1 MKLLLFSAVTALSD
15 VDKLGIVG
23 DYHLRSYHSVDGYCP
38 MPEAYDWAS
47 MPGPRVFFDSER
59 HALPLSIAV
68 DAAPAA
74 SVSALLLACCGAS
87 GVKADGNNRWYVRS
101 NPSSGNLH
109 PIETYVLFASRLY
122 HYDALSHSLELRAA
136 NASAPVA
143 VSKDA
148 VVVLLSAISWRE
160 EWKYGLRGPRYTY
173 LDAGHAIGAVLQVAR
188 AFGWIGYVADHLADA
203 ELAALLG
210 INDSLEAPVA
220 AIVLDRRDG
229 VAIAPDHTGDVTWYG
244 APRPLAAR
252 SWSHPAAD
260 ALASA
265 VTKPATQ
272 RRPYIADASPSTS
285 AEAYVRLAR
294 RRRTALAFARN
305 TTTSAA
311 FFEIL
316 NAILDEA
323 RRFEGVSAASPL
335 LVFVHGVDGIQPG
348 TYLITPGELLSRV
361 PAAREVSWPHEAYL
375 VSAGDVREAT
385 AAAACHQAIA
395 GDAAFVI
402 AFIADMGEAF
412 EPPAPYMYP
421 RLFWQ
426 AGALGQR
433 LYLAATAR
441 GLGVSGIGCFFDDA
455 VHEFLGLTDQRFQA
469 LYLVA
474 VGAALPDARL
484 LAEDPFVGLRGEA
497 VSFVKSSE

>member
-1 MKLLLFSAVTALSD
+1 MKLLLFSSVAALTD
-15 VDKLGIVG
+15 VDKLGIIG
-23 DYHLRSYHSVDGYCP
+23 DYHLRSSHTSGGYCP
-38 MPEAYDWAS
+38 MPDKFDWPS
-47 MPGPRVFFDSER
+47 MPGPRVYYDSER
-59 HALPLSIAV
+59 YALPLSIAV

-87 GVKADGNNRWYVRS
+87 GVKGDGENRWYVRS

-109 PIETYVLFASRLY
+109 PVETYVLLNQRLY
-122 HYDALSHSLELRAA
+122 HYDALSHSLELRGA

-173 LDAGHAIGAVLQVAR
+173 LDAGHAIGAVLQAAR

-210 INDSLEAPVA
+210 IGGLEAPIA

-229 VAIAPDHTGDVTWYG
+229 VAAAADPTGDVTWYG
-244 APRPLAAR
+244 AARPLAPR
-252 SWSHPAAD
+252 SWSHSAAD

-265 VTKPATQ
+265 VTKPATP
-272 RRPYIADASPSTS
+272 RHPYVGEAGPATS

-305 TTTSAA
+305 TTTRVA

-323 RRFEGVSAASPL
+323 RRFVGVQASPL
-335 LVFVHGVDGIQPG
+335 LVFVHGVDEIESG
-348 TYLITPGELLSRV
+348 TYLVNPGELLSRV

-375 VSAGDVREAT
+375 ISAGDVRAAT

-395 GDAAFVI
+395 GDAAFVV
-402 AFIADMGEAF
+402 AFLADMGAVF
-412 EPPAPYMYP
+412 EPPSPYMYP

-441 GLGVSGIGCFFDDA
+441 GLGASGIGCFFDDA
-455 VHEFLGLTDQRFQA
+455 VHAFLSLEDQRFQA

-474 VGAALPDARL
+474 VGAALPDERL
-484 LAEDPFVGLRGEA
+484 LAEDPFVALRGEG
-497 VSFVKSSE
+497 VSFTV

>member
-1 MKLLLFSAVTALSD
+1 MKLLLFSSVAALTE
-15 VDKLGIVG
+15 VDKLGIIG
-23 DYHLRSYHSVDGYCP
+23 DYHVRSSHASDGYCP
-38 MPEAYDWAS
+38 MPEAYDWPS
-47 MPGPRVFFDSER
+47 MPGPRVFDSER

-87 GVKADGNNRWYVRS
+87 GVKKDGNNNRWYVRS

-109 PIETYVLFASRLY
+109 PVETYVLVNKRLY
-122 HYDALSHSLELRAA
+122 HYDALSHSLELRGA

-173 LDAGHAIGAVLQVAR
+173 LDAGHAIGAVLQAAR

-203 ELAALLG
+203 ELVALLG

-220 AIVLDRRDG
+220 AIVLDRSDG
-229 VAIAPDHTGDVTWYG
+229 VAVAPDPTGDVTWYG

-252 SWSHPAAD
+252 SWSHPAVD

-265 VTKPATQ
+265 VSKPATP
-272 RRPYIADASPSTS
+272 RRPYVDDSETSTN

-305 TTTSAA
+305 TTTSTAL
-311 FFEIL
+311 FDML
-316 NAILDEA
+316 NAVLDEA
-323 RRFEGVSAASPL
+323 RRFVGVQASPL
-335 LVFVHGVDGIQPG
+335 LVFVHGVDEIESG
-348 TYLITPGELLSRV
+348 TYLVNPGELLSRV
-361 PAAREVSWPHEAYL
+361 PAAREVAWPLEAYL
-375 VSAGDVREAT
+375 ISAGDVRAAT

-402 AFIADMGEAF
+402 AFLADMGAAF
-412 EPPAPYMYP
+412 DPPAPYMYP

-441 GLGVSGIGCFFDDA
+441 GLGVSGIGCFFDDS
-455 VHEFLGLTDQRFQA
+455 VHSFLGLTDQRFQA

-474 VGAALPDARL
+474 VGAALPDERL
-484 LAEDPFVGLRGEA
+484 LAEDPFVGLRGKG
-497 VSFVKSSE
+497 VSFTV

>member
-1 MKLLLFSAVTALSD
+1 MKLLLFSSVAALSD
-15 VDKLGIVG
+15 VDRLGIIG
-23 DYHLRSYHSVDGYCP
+23 DYHIKSSHSVDGYCP

-47 MPGPRVFFDSER
+47 MPGPRIFDSER
-59 HALPLSIAV
+59 HALPLARLAV
-68 DAAPAA
+68 DAAPAD
-74 SVSALLLACCGAS
+74 SVSALLLACCGLS
-87 GVKADGNNRWYVRS
+87 GVKDSEGNRWYVRS

-109 PIETYVLFASRLY
+109 PVETYVLLKSRLY
-122 HYDALSHSLELRAA
+122 HYDALSHSLEQRAA
-136 NASAPVA
+136 NATAPVA
-143 VSKDA
+143 VSEDA

-173 LDAGHAIGAVLQVAR
+173 LDAGHAIGAVLQAAR

-203 ELAALLG
+203 DLAALLG

-220 AIVLDRRDG
+220 AIVLDRCDG
-229 VAIAPDHTGDVTWYG
+229 VAVAPDPTGDVTWYG
-244 APRPLAAR
+244 AARPLAAR

-265 VTKPATQ
+265 VSKPATPP
-272 RRPYIADASPSTS
+272 RRPYIADPPPSTS

-305 TTTSAA
+305 TTTRAA

-323 RRFEGVSAASPL
+323 RRFEGVQASPL
-335 LVFVHGVDGIQPG
+335 LVFVHGVDDIEPG
-348 TYLITPGELLSRV
+348 TYLVNPGELLSRV
-361 PAAREVSWPHEAYL
+361 PAVPVSWPQDAHL
-375 VSAGDVREAT
+375 ISNGDVREAT

-395 GDAAFVI
+395 GDAAFVV
-402 AFIADMGEAF
+402 AFVADMGAAF
-412 EPPAPYMYP
+412 SEPPSPYMYP

-455 VHEFLGLTDQRFQA
+455 VHAFLGLEDQRFQA

-484 LAEDPFVGLRGEA
+484 LAEDPFVGLRGEG
-497 VSFVKSSE
+497 VSFTV

>member
-1 MKLLLFSAVTALSD
+1 MKLLLFSSVAALTD

-23 DYHLRSYHSVDGYCP
+23 DYHIKSSHSVDGYCP
-38 MPEAYDWAS
+38 MPDAFDWPS
-47 MPGPRVFFDSER
+47 MPGPRVYYDSER
-59 HALPLSIAV
+59 YALPLSIAV

-87 GVKADGNNRWYVRS
+87 GVKQDGNNNRWYVRS

-109 PIETYVLFASRLY
+109 PVETYVLLNERLY
-122 HYDALSHSLELRAA
+122 HYDAMSHSLEQRAA
-136 NASAPVA
+136 NATAPVA
-143 VSKDA
+143 VSRDA

-173 LDAGHAIGAVLQVAR
+173 LDAGHAIGAVLQAAR

-229 VAIAPDHTGDVTWYG
+229 VAAAPQPTGDVTWYG
-244 APRPLAAR
+244 AARPLAPR
-252 SWSHPAAD
+252 SWSHSAVD

-265 VTKPATQ
+265 VVKPTTPPRQ
-272 RRPYIADASPSTS
+272 PYVDEAGPATS

-311 FFEIL
+311 FFETL
-316 NAILDEA
+316 HAVLDEA
-323 RRFEGVSAASPL
+323 RRFEGVQVSPL
-335 LVFVHGVDGIQPG
+335 LVFVHGVDGIEPG
-348 TYLITPGELLSRV
+348 TYLVNPGELLSRV
-361 PAAREVSWPHEAYL
+361 PAVPVSWPPEAYL
-375 VSAGDVREAT
+375 ISAGDVRAAT

-402 AFIADMGEAF
+402 AFLADMGAAF
-412 EPPAPYMYP
+412 SEPPAPYMYP

-426 AGALGQR
+426 AGALGHR

-441 GLGVSGIGCFFDDA
+441 GLGASGIGCFFDDA
-455 VHEFLGLTDQRFQA
+455 VHAFVGLSDERFQA

-474 VGAALPDARL
+474 VGAALPDERL
-484 LAEDPFVGLRGEA
+484 LAEDPFVGLRGEG
-497 VSFVKSSE
+497 VSFTV

>member
-1 MKLLLFSAVTALSD
+1 M
-15 VDKLGIVG
+15 
-23 DYHLRSYHSVDGYCP
+23 
-38 MPEAYDWAS
+38 
-47 MPGPRVFFDSER
+47 
-59 HALPLSIAV
+59 
-68 DAAPAA
+68 
-74 SVSALLLACCGAS
+74 
-87 GVKADGNNRWYVRS
+87 
-101 NPSSGNLH
+101 
-109 PIETYVLFASRLY
+109 
-122 HYDALSHSLELRAA
+122 SHSLELRGA
-136 NASAPVA
+136 NATAPVA

-173 LDAGHAIGAVLQVAR
+173 LDAGHAIGSVLQAAR
-188 AFGWIGYVADHLADA
+188 AFGWTGYLADHLADA

-229 VAIAPDHTGDVTWYG
+229 VAVAPDPTGDVTWYG
-244 APRPLAAR
+244 AARPLAAR

-265 VTKPATQ
+265 IMKPATP
-272 RRPYIADASPSTS
+272 RRSYVDDSETS
-285 AEAYVRLAR
+285 VDAEAYVRLAR

-305 TTTSAA
+305 TTTRAI
-311 FFEIL
+311 FFDVL
-316 NAILDEA
+316 HAVMDEA
-323 RRFEGVSAASPL
+323 RRFEGVQASPL
-335 LVFVHGVDGIQPG
+335 LVFVHGIDEIASG
-348 TYLITPGELLSRV
+348 TYLVNPGELLSRV
-361 PAAREVSWPHEAYL
+361 PAGPVSWSREAYL
-375 VSAGDVREAT
+375 ISAGDVRAAT

-402 AFIADMGEAF
+402 AFLADMGAAF
-412 EPPAPYMYP
+412 DPPAPYMYP

-426 AGALGQR
+426 AGALGHR

-455 VHEFLGLTDQRFQA
+455 VHAFLGLEDQRFQA
-469 LYLVA
+469 LYLAA

-484 LAEDPFVGLRGEA
+484 LAEDPFVGLRGEG
-497 VSFVKSSE
+497 VSFVKSTSE